1 MLKIIIIAII
11 CIFISSCIKTQNQEI
26 SNIISICGGVIIF
39 LLCIDKIKEFVEYF
53 SSLYLITNI
62 DFNYLSLILKIIG
75 VGYIT
80 EFTADI
86 AEDFNNKII
95 ASKVILGGKVVI
107 CVMSLPILKELF
119 VLLLS
124 LLA

>member
-80 EFTADI
+80 EF
-86 AEDFNNKII
+86 KR
-95 ASKVILGGKVVI
+95 
-107 CVMSLPILKELF
+107 
-119 VLLLS
+119 
-124 LLA
+124 